1 MNDNKVA
8 RVMVFLRDY
17 IPNDKKLEMQGIL
30 QGATDCVET
39 LIAGMNFKSSTIALV
54 LSIFLGQIVVDRFY
68 VGDVGLG
75 LLKLFAPILLIILYL
90 IDIFGIFGTLGL
102 AAFEIWCFADIFLCY
117 KRAKKKNYKDIKDA
131 LGIYD

>member
-54 LSIFLGQIVVDRFY
+54 LSIFLGQIGVDRFY

-102 AAFEIWCFADIFLCY
+102 AVFEIWCFADIFLCY

-131 LGIYD
+131 LEIYD

>member
-54 LSIFLGQIVVDRFY
+54 LSIFLWQIGVDRFY

-102 AAFEIWCFADIFLCY
+102 AAFEIWCFADIFLFY

>member
-39 LIAGMNFKSSTIALV
+39 LIAGMHLKSSMVTVI
-54 LSIFLGQIVVDRFY
+54 LSIFWGAWGVDRFY
-68 VGDVGLG
+68 VGDFGWG
-75 LLKLFAPILLIILYL
+75 LLKLFTLGGFGVWWF
-90 IDIFGIFGTLGL
+90 IDIFCCFG
-102 AAFEIWCFADIFLCY
+102 
-117 KRAKKKNYKDIKDA
+117 KAKKRNYKDIKNA
-131 LGIYD
+131 LGIFD